1 MQLVGYVLY
10 WACTFYTFVLIARV
24 IFDLLMT
31 LSRDWQPTGALLVF
45 ANTVYKLTD
54 PPLRLIGKYVPP
66 LRMGGVAIDLGFIL
80 VFVAVRVLQQFA
92 VSLI

>member
-1 MQLVGYVLY
+1 MQLDGYALY
-10 WACTFYTFVLIARV
+10 WACMFYTFVLVARV
-24 IFDLLMT
+24 IFDLLMM

-45 ANTVYKLTD
+45 ANLVYKLTD

-80 VFVAVRVLQQFA
+80 LFIAVRMLQQFA
-92 VSLI
+92 VSLF